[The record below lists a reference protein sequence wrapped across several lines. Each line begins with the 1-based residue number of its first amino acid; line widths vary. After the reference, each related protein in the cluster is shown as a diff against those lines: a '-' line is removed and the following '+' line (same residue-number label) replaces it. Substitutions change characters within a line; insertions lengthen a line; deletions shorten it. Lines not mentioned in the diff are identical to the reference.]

1 MGLPQHADRADVPV
15 AQLPAR
21 GACSGLPVTDGRA
34 SDAEGVGKL
43 LLRNSSSLPKR
54 PALGRFRQISGRTQ
68 QCAHA
73 LSSRIEHVSKSSLTP
88 SLKQASAPTWSFRVG
103 ECGSPSLSALPALT
117 RRINRCDIATVT
129 TPNDEMQL
137 TIAEPSKKESAAG
150 VVARFRH
157 DSEDG
162 WTVAG
167 AVSRGPSGHVISHIE
182 VWPGRPGD
190 APGGSVT
197 TRMLH
202 EIRVGQII
210 NAVRYWEMRTKV
222 RAMASRL
229 EYEPGDER
237 AEHLLDEVFREP
249 LYAPG
254 SKVTIRTADEILSAS
269 APEKPQPGRAPLPD
283 ELLREVAEGYLAESA
298 PGKPR
303 GAVKRLAEHLGRSE
317 NTVSRWVSKARK
329 DGWLGPGRQGHE
341 GAEPGPRLLAA
352 RTEGSAE

>member
-1 MGLPQHADRADVPV
+1 V
-15 AQLPAR
+15 A
-21 GACSGLPVTDGRA
+21 DGRTG
-34 SDAEGVGKL
+34 DAEGVGEF

-54 PALGRFRQISGRTQ
+54 PPLGRFGQVNGRAQ
-68 QCAHA
+68 QGAYA
-73 LSSRIEHVSKSSLTP
+73 LSSRIEHVSKSSPTP
-88 SLKQASAPTWSFRVG
+88 SLKQVSALTWSFQV
-103 ECGSPSLSALPALT
+103 EDYPAPSFSALSALT
-117 RRINRCDIATVT
+117 RRIQGCDIATVT

-137 TIAEPSKKESAAG
+137 TLEQPSKKESAAG
-150 VVARFRH
+150 AVAHFRH

-167 AVSRGPSGHVISHIE
+167 TVSRGPNGHVISHLQ

-190 APGGSVT
+190 APSGSVT

-202 EIRVGQII
+202 DIRVGQII
-210 NAVRYWEMRTKV
+210 NAVRYWEMQEKV
-222 RAMASRL
+222 RDMASRM

-237 AEHLLDEVFREP
+237 AEQLRDEALREP
-249 LYAPG
+249 IYAPG

-269 APEKPQPGRAPLPD
+269 ATEKSQPGRAPLPD
-283 ELLREVAEGYLAESA
+283 DLLREVAEGYLVQSG

-303 GAVKRLAEHLGRSE
+303 GAVKRLAQQLGRSE
-317 NTVSRWVSKARK
+317 NTVSRWVARARK

-352 RTEGSAE
+352 RSSAGATED